1 MSVEYGFSEKWV
13 LRQIKRLVRRAK
25 AVLIV
30 KGRKVVTSN
39 SGRAI
44 LYLPKDYRELW
55 EEIRESGKVD
65 LIIIVRSEP
74 EGEGG

>member
-1 MSVEYGFSEKWV
+1 MSVEYGFSERWV
-13 LRQIKRLVRRAK
+13 LKQIKRLVKNAR

-30 KGRKVVTSN
+30 KNRKVVTSN

-55 EEIRESGKVD
+55 EEIKESGKVD
-65 LIIIVRSEP
+65 LIIIVKTEP
-74 EGEGG
+74 SEGE

>member
-1 MSVEYGFSEKWV
+1 MSVEYGFSERWV
-13 LRQIKRLVRRAK
+13 LKQIKKLVKNAR

-30 KGRKVVTSN
+30 KNRKVVFTPN

-55 EEIRESGKVD
+55 EEIKESGKVD
-65 LIIIVRSEP
+65 LIIIVKTEP
-74 EGEGG
+74 SEGE

>member
-1 MSVEYGFSEKWV
+1 MSVEYGFSERWV
-13 LRQIKRLVRRAK
+13 LRQIKKLVKSAR

-30 KGRKVVTSN
+30 KNRKVVTSN

-55 EEIRESGKVD
+55 EEIKESGKVD
-65 LIIIVRSEP
+65 LIIIVKTEP
-74 EGEGG
+74 SEGE

>member
-1 MSVEYGFSEKWV
+1 MSVEYGFSERWV
-13 LRQIKRLVRRAK
+13 LRQIKKLVKSAR

-30 KGRKVVTSN
+30 KNRKVVTSN

-55 EEIRESGKVD
+55 EEIKESGKVD
-65 LIIIVRSEP
+65 IIIIVKSEP
-74 EGEGG
+74 SEGE